1 MQQMPDVETVLKQHL
16 PFVYK
21 HLPQWFISYLRHLIR
36 EQELKELLLKF
47 KDFHGMDFVNK
58 VLDDFKISVNYVKQ
72 GLISGKRLLFVANH
86 PVGSFDGLA
95 LLSVIHK
102 LFGDVKIILNE
113 MLLYLNNLASLA
125 IPVNVYGNLK
135 KHQLENLN
143 KAFESDSHIII
154 FPAGT
159 VSLFIKGRVQDRP
172 WRKTFI
178 RKAIEY
184 ERDIVPVFVDAFN
197 SKLYYIVGTI
207 RQLLKLKVNIEIFML
222 PREIFRFK
230 NRKIN
235 LIFGQPISYKL
246 FTTDKPVE
254 YWVNYV
260 RQRVMTLRK
269 YKKRYT
275 RDFWQTHNFF
285 EPIESLAVS

>member
-1 MQQMPDVETVLKQHL
+1 MQQLPDVEGVLKQHL

-21 HLPQWFISYLRHLIR
+21 HLPQWFISYLRHLVR
-36 EQELKELLLKF
+36 EEDLKQLLLKF
-47 KDFHGMDFVNK
+47 KDFHGMEFVNR
-58 VLDDFKISVNYVKQ
+58 VLEDFKIQVNYVMTNMF
-72 GLISGKRLLFVANH
+72 SGRRFIFVANH

-95 LLSVIHK
+95 LLSVINR
-102 LFGDVKIILNE
+102 LFGDVKIVLNE
-113 MLLYLNNLASLA
+113 MLLYLNSLASLA
-125 IPVNVYGNLK
+125 VPVNVYGNLK
-135 KHQLENLN
+135 KHQLEALN
-143 KAFESDSHIII
+143 RAFESDKHIII

-178 RKAIEY
+178 RKAIEF

-197 SKLYYIVGTI
+197 SKLYYIVGTL
-207 RQLLKLKVNIEIFML
+207 RQLLKLKVNVEIFML

-235 LIFGQPISYKL
+235 LIFGQPISYKT
-246 FTTDKPVE
+246 FTSDKPIE

-260 RQRVMTLRK
+260 REQLMSLRK
-269 YKKRYT
+269 YKRWTKASLFQPHTY
-275 RDFWQTHNFF
+275 F
-285 EPIESLAVS
+285 EPAESLVVT